1 MPGPP
6 ESPGEGPTPEI
17 GDAAVVPSGAALRH
31 GPPPGAD
38 PPPASATPVPPVAP
52 PVVAVGGPLP
62 PASTAPASS
71 PTGVPVPRAGQ
82 ATSLGP
88 AAQAGAAF
96 VMLARQPGEAQSL
109 TLHLQPPDLGRL
121 AINIEQPKD
130 SGARI
135 SLTAEQPETLLLL
148 MRDQPAMHKALDSAG
163 IAAEGRTLS
172 FHLAAAQGIAPPV
185 AASAASDNGGSL
197 SNGGNSQGGGA
208 QTGMGDPSGRNQ
220 HGSQPRQTATGF
232 TGAADPSAGF
242 NFPAPPSI
250 TRSQPRG
257 AVDITA

>member
-1 MPGPP
+1 MPMAAPIATATPSAGPAPAGTSSAPRADGVAQNFLNALTVALQPSDRQGTNPDPSGPPAHAAATDATIEPETARVEPDVGAAPVMSKSGARPIAAKTPAAQRPPDADVATIVPQVPLPPVPPSIAAMPGPP

-121 AINIEQPKD
+121 AINIEQP
-130 SGARI
+130 
-135 SLTAEQPETLLLL
+135 
-148 MRDQPAMHKALDSAG
+148 
-163 IAAEGRTLS
+163 
-172 FHLAAAQGIAPPV
+172 
-185 AASAASDNGGSL
+185 
-197 SNGGNSQGGGA
+197 
-208 QTGMGDPSGRNQ
+208 
-220 HGSQPRQTATGF
+220 
-232 TGAADPSAGF
+232 
-242 NFPAPPSI
+242 
-250 TRSQPRG
+250 
-257 AVDITA
+257 